1 MMIDLSP
8 FRDVRVDPIARTARV
23 TGGSLLGQLDHEAM
37 AYELVVTMG
46 TVSHT
51 GVGGLVT
58 GGGFG
63 RLGRRFGLA
72 IDNLISVDVVSADGQ
87 FRRASEDENPDLFWG
102 VRGGGGNF
110 GIVTSFE
117 FRLHPMQRQVMAGP
131 IMFPIARAKEVL
143 DVFADYGAAAPEELQ
158 LDVAIVR
165 RPGTPEVAGFQIC
178 YSGSPGGLDR
188 ALAPVRRLGTPAI
201 DSVGPIDYVALQRRG
216 DDTDPRATATYT
228 KSGFIRELSPAL
240 IAAIIDNFE
249 GHLGQMFF
257 QHCGGAISRVGSA
270 ETAFSQRDAVANML
284 CMVGWPTGTDASEH
298 VAWIREYWSH
308 LEPFSLGFYVND
320 VEPDATAASVRETYR
335 QNQDRLIEVKN
346 RYDPRNLF
354 RLNANIR
361 PTL

>member
-1 MMIDLSP
+1 
-8 FRDVRVDPIARTARV
+8 
-23 TGGSLLGQLDHEAM
+23 
-37 AYELVVTMG
+37 
-46 TVSHT
+46 
-51 GVGGLVT
+51 
-58 GGGFG
+58 
-63 RLGRRFGLA
+63 
-72 IDNLISVDVVSADGQ
+72 
-87 FRRASEDENPDLFWG
+87 
-102 VRGGGGNF
+102 
-110 GIVTSFE
+110 
-117 FRLHPMQRQVMAGP
+117 MQRQVMAGP

-228 KSGFIRELSPAL
+228 KSGFISELSPAL
-240 IAAIIDNFE
+240 IAAILDNFE
-249 GHLGQMFF
+249 GRGGQMFF

-308 LEPFSLGFYVND
+308 LEPFSLGFYDND